1 MNRFTTA
8 ITAAPAPHGCEVG
21 RSTAMALALETVT
34 GAPVR

>member
-1 MNRFTTA
+1 MKLFTTA

-21 RSTAMALALETVT
+21 RSKALTLALEIA